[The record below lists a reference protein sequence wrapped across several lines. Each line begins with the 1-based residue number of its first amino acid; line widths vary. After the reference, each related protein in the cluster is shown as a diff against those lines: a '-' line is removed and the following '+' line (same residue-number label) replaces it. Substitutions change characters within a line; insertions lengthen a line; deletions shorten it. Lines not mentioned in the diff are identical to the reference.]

1 MNNNPT
7 GRGFG
12 HPVDL
17 TVGQDGRIFVLNRHA
32 VLARVGVCT
41 LEEEYLGEF
50 ASYGHGDGQFWLPT
64 AIAIDRR
71 ENIYVADEFHHNI
84 TVFDS
89 YGEFVG
95 NWGDYGSGDGQINGP
110 SGLAVDSEDN
120 VLVVDQKN
128 NRIHKFTA
136 GGKHLLQWGEGGTG
150 EGQFDLPWGV
160 TLDSEGNVYVA
171 DWRNDRIQKFSPEGQ
186 FMAAFGESGDGDG
199 QFKRPAKPAV
209 DSQGYI
215 YVADWGNE
223 RVQVLGPD
231 GSFQLKLRGAATVS
245 KWAQEFLDVNP
256 DESLTRDQSNLI
268 PDLPSHLDTPY
279 LVSTQTEPYFWGPT
293 SVNLD
298 AQGRLYVT
306 ESSRH
311 RVQIY
316 QK

>member
-32 VLARVGVCT
+32 LLARVGVCT

-84 TVFDS
+84 TVFDC
-89 YGEFVG
+89 
-95 NWGDYGSGDGQINGP
+95 
-110 SGLAVDSEDN
+110 
-120 VLVVDQKN
+120 
-128 NRIHKFTA
+128 IHKFTA

-199 QFKRPAKPAV
+199 QFNRPAKPAV

>member
-32 VLARVGVCT
+32 LLARVGVCT

-64 AIAIDRR
+64 ASAIDRR

-199 QFKRPAKPAV
+199 QFNRPAKPAV